1 MKVRIDSISPN
12 KDEDAGHLG
21 AQKSSSDRSRFAF
34 LVTMIDRSNG
44 TKVDTHFDEAHW
56 GGSKSPVFGTYE
68 MWFTAEESTK
78 LIDRLEQSK
87 LRNLEVIFEFTC
99 TTTSFSVLTIDYDN
113 DIARQQC
120 IINADRF
127 APMSITTVPSGD
139 AKLLLRE
146 EFKTRVKN
154 DLCLTC
160 NSPVLQQRNRK
171 DEHLFFG
178 CSQWSLGH
186 CKGAREITCPKCNLA
201 MKEKP
206 KKAGGTFLGCTGWP
220 RCNGG
225 RNIREELEL
234 DVWRKR
240 IARERAKYNRDSD
253 TSQSLDEMA
262 QDWGWANW
270 SAFSESRE

>member
-1 MKVRIDSISPN
+1 MKTWGMP
-12 KDEDAGHLG
+12 
-21 AQKSSSDRSRFAF
+21 
-34 LVTMIDRSNG
+34 SNE
-44 TKVDTHFDEAHW
+44 TD
-56 GGSKSPVFGTYE
+56 P
-68 MWFTAEESTK
+68 
-78 LIDRLEQSK
+78 
-87 LRNLEVIFEFTC
+87 EF
-99 TTTSFSVLTIDYDN
+99 
-113 DIARQQC
+113 
-120 IINADRF
+120 
-127 APMSITTVPSGD
+127 
-139 AKLLLRE
+139 LLRE
-146 EFKTRVKN
+146 ELKTRVKN